1 MISLCPMSRVL
12 MASISLLSKVKS
24 QISRFSS
31 IRSFLADFGITMIPC
46 WICHRSNDLG
56 CTFFIP
62 VSNLTKQAM
71 LKNIS
76 LSFRKRSPCLR
87 LDFVP
92 IHCLD
97 CRSLL
102 MEGMD
107 LNLVDCRQNLMIDA
121 QIYQTGFIKVADS
134 NGPDDPIPVHFFHR
148 PPCAVVIAKWLIDQV
163 EVQILSPSR
172 SIDALAAILAAS

>member
-1 MISLCPMSRVL
+1 M
-12 MASISLLSKVKS
+12 
-24 QISRFSS
+24 
-31 IRSFLADFGITMIPC
+31 
-46 WICHRSNDLG
+46 
-56 CTFFIP
+56 
-62 VSNLTKQAM
+62 
-71 LKNIS
+71 KNIS

-121 QIYQTGFIKVADS
+121 QIYQAGFIKVADS

-148 PPCAVVIAKWLIDQV
+148 PPCAVVIAKWLMDQV
-163 EVQILSPSR
+163 EVQMLQPQPFHRRFIFP
-172 SIDALAAILAAS
+172 A

>member
-1 MISLCPMSRVL
+1 MPP
-12 MASISLLSKVKS
+12 
-24 QISRFSS
+24 QY
-31 IRSFLADFGITMIPC
+31 
-46 WICHRSNDLG
+46 DLG

-148 PPCAVVIAKWLIDQV
+148 PPCAVVIGKRLMQQHKV
-163 EVQILSPSR
+163 EIVKLQFAQRFQNGFLRAQNSKICESPPG
-172 SIDALAAILAAS
+172 